1 MTLGIQGSMEAVAAA
16 IIANTDATEAF
27 ENFTFTALNVQ
38 VIDEEVF
45 RNIET
50 SEDPPDYGFII
61 DFGGSRPF
69 GAREFASSSMEY
81 DVYANFYHLVPGND
95 EYMTAYTVGIAF
107 LDAFVLYIS
116 QWPMLGG
123 QVSGARILGMGTPVP
138 YHRGTQWYV
147 MMDARVGVIENIS

>member
-1 MTLGIQGSMEAVAAA
+1 MALGIQGSMDAVAAA
-16 IIANTDATEAF
+16 IIANTDTGESF
-27 ENFTFTALNVQ
+27 EDFTFTTSNVQ

-50 SEDPPDYGFII
+50 ISGSPDYGVII

-69 GAREFASSSMEY
+69 GQREFASSSMEY

-95 EYMTAYTVGIAF
+95 EYLTAYTVGVAF

-116 QWPMLGG
+116 QWPLLGG
-123 QVSGARILGMGTPVP
+123 QVSGARILGLGTPVP
-138 YHRGTQWYV
+138 YHRGAHWYV